1 MGVVAMESI
10 IDRLQNIENSEN
22 SECDEEQKEMSPVN
36 EECTLSE
43 RERCRYRNERIT
55 IESEDKTENET
66 TDLVV
71 GLGSEDETSTL
82 DAGWR
87 LPVRHE
93 ILKFLSFLATMW
105 MAVAARPSKKSVKK
119 KMS

>member
-1 MGVVAMESI
+1 MGIGQKRDLHQFNMKLTEKVVELESI

-22 SECDEEQKEMSPVN
+22 SECDEEPKEMSPVN

-43 RERCRYRNERIT
+43 RERCLYRNERIT

-82 DAGWR
+82 DAEWR

-93 ILKFLSFLATMW
+93 
-105 MAVAARPSKKSVKK
+105 
-119 KMS
+119 